1 MESFWGTTN
10 LKVAAAA
17 TAFGATLRQL
27 DPVTCIVKA
36 DTGQRQ
42 VTFWFSSSG
51 PDGEEAR
58 AEMERTW
65 SEMKSDKESAIRFVR
80 AALENRET
88 LLGLCKHKDL
98 QPILSIQRGGQT
110 LLVPEKAR
118 PELKRALLNK
128 L

>member
-51 PDGEEAR
+51 PDGDEAR

-65 SEMKSDKESAIRFVR
+65 GEMKSDKESDIRFVR

-88 LLGLCKHKDL
+88 LLGLVKRAE
-98 QPILSIQRGGQT
+98 PILSIQRGGQT

>member
-27 DPVTCIVKA
+27 DPVTCIVKEG
-36 DTGQRQ
+36 GQRQ

-51 PDGEEAR
+51 PDGHEAR

-65 SEMKSDKESAIRFVR
+65 GEMKSDKESAIRFVR

-88 LLGLCKHKDL
+88 LLGLVKRAE
-98 QPILSIQRGGQT
+98 PILSIQRGGQT

>member
-27 DPVTCIVKA
+27 DPVTCIVTA

-51 PDGEEAR
+51 PDGDEAR

-65 SEMKSDKESAIRFVR
+65 GEMKSDKESAIRFVR

-88 LLGLCKHKDL
+88 LLGLVKRAE
-98 QPILSIQRGGQT
+98 PILSIQRGGQT

>member
-27 DPVTCIVKA
+27 DPVTRIVKA

-51 PDGEEAR
+51 PDGDEAR

-65 SEMKSDKESAIRFVR
+65 GEMKSDKESAIRFVR

-88 LLGLCKHKDL
+88 LLGLVKRAE
-98 QPILSIQRGGQT
+98 PILSIQRGGQT